1 MPEEERKSTR
11 LPAYV
16 VRNRAAW
23 TTSNEQYTAGSA
35 RDSWAAKRITWG
47 VWKVPEDE
55 IKVLP
60 DVRGLDVI
68 ELACGTAYFGAALK
82 RLRAP
87 PAARVRVTPTHLAT

>member
-1 MPEEERKSTR
+1 MPEEERKSAR

-35 RDSWAAKRITWG
+35 RESWAAKRITWG

-55 IKVLP
+55 IKVIP

-68 ELACGTAYFGAALK
+68 ELGCGTAYFGAWLQ
-82 RLRAP
+82 RLGARRGVATDRAP
-87 PAARVRVTPTHLAT
+87 STL